1 MSVDEIAR
9 VSALVSWLDN
19 EVPTLDKYA
28 TREKG
33 SITRASDWIP
43 MAVRKASKSLPESE
57 LALRAI
63 AMPVFANAHGDIF
76 GGWLL
81 SQMDLAGSA
90 VAVRRANGR
99 VVTVAVTAMSFQR
112 PVFVGDEV
120 SCYAKIL
127 KVGRTSITVKVEAH
141 ARRDRSGKQIQVT
154 EGVFTYVAVD
164 SESKPRP
171 V

>member
-1 MSVDEIAR
+1 
-9 VSALVSWLDN
+9 
-19 EVPTLDKYA
+19 
-28 TREKG
+28 
-33 SITRASDWIP
+33 
-43 MAVRKASKSLPESE
+43 MAVRKASRSLPNAE

-112 PVFVGDEV
+112 PVFVGDEDWALKAHR
-120 SCYAKIL
+120 SDCDGDDSTIGASDGDGTASKIHL
-127 KVGRTSITVKVEAH
+127 RQKPAAENISMCI
-141 ARRDRSGKQIQVT
+141 GKH
-154 EGVFTYVAVD
+154 GHGN
-164 SESKPRP
+164 RP
-171 V
+171 

>member
-1 MSVDEIAR
+1 M
-9 VSALVSWLDN
+9 
-19 EVPTLDKYA
+19 T
-28 TREKG
+28 
-33 SITRASDWIP
+33 
-43 MAVRKASKSLPESE
+43 VRKASKSLPESE

-127 KVGRTSITVKVEAH
+127 KVGRTSITMKVEAF
-141 ARRDRSGKQIQVT
+141 ARRGFRIKAAA
-154 EGVFTYVAVD
+154 GVKCSLGSRFGSPFTFAIWH
-164 SESKPRP
+164 S
-171 V
+171 

>member
-1 MSVDEIAR
+1 
-9 VSALVSWLDN
+9 
-19 EVPTLDKYA
+19 
-28 TREKG
+28 
-33 SITRASDWIP
+33 
-43 MAVRKASKSLPESE
+43 MAVRKASKSLPELE

-99 VVTVAVTAMSFQR
+99 VATVAVTAMIFQR

-120 SCYAKIL
+120 SCYAKFL
-127 KVGRTSITVKVEAH
+127 KVGRTSITVKVEAF
-141 ARRDRSGKQIQVT
+141 ARRGRSGKQIQVT
-154 EGVFTYVAVD
+154 EVSSLCGGGFQNQSRGRCEVLSGSRFGSPFT
-164 SESKPRP
+164 SCLRWRRP
-171 V
+171 APVVW

>member
-1 MSVDEIAR
+1 MSTTTRSEWESDRIQLGIR
-9 VSALVSWLDN
+9 NVS
-19 EVPTLDKYA
+19 KC
-28 TREKG
+28 
-33 SITRASDWIP
+33 
-43 MAVRKASKSLPESE
+43 SLEPE
-57 LALRAI
+57 LALRTI

-99 VVTVAVTAMSFQR
+99 VVTVAVTAMTFQR

-120 SCYAKIL
+120 SCYAKIV
-127 KVGRTSITVKVEAH
+127 KVGRTSITVQIEAV
-141 ARRDRSGKQIQVT
+141 ARRNRSGEAIKVT
-154 EGVFTYVAVD
+154 EGVFTYVAVNAQ
-164 SESKPRP
+164 SKPRP

>member
-1 MSVDEIAR
+1 MV
-9 VSALVSWLDN
+9 
-19 EVPTLDKYA
+19 
-28 TREKG
+28 
-33 SITRASDWIP
+33 
-43 MAVRKASKSLPESE
+43 VRKVSKSLPESE

-99 VVTVAVTAMSFQR
+99 VATVAVTAMSFQR
-112 PVFVGDEV
+112 PVFVGD
-120 SCYAKIL
+120 
-127 KVGRTSITVKVEAH
+127 
-141 ARRDRSGKQIQVT
+141 RRGRSGKQIQVT